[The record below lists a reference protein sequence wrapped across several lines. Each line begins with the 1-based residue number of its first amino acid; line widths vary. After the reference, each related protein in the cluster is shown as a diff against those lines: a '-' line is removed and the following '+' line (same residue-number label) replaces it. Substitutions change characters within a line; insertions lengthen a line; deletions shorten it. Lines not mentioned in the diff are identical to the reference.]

1 MGIRGWFSGRKS
13 GVSVSQEMPVP
24 QPAER
29 RFATG
34 AAVFDLAATEQLRT
48 LFAVDPA
55 TRDQAWY
62 DRFWNAAW
70 TAALVVPDPPVFTG
84 PDGMAYLRLE
94 LPGDAAAFEA
104 NSLMNVAGS
113 MVEQGVGAALFASAD
128 ATADEPAYVM
138 SMGVLDSILRFDCP
152 DGEPFEIAEALEP
165 PPADQIETRVAGVA
179 ERSTLKAGQE
189 ILVGTPSEQYLSVAA
204 ARALYRHLVEGWGMA
219 DPRVALIVVPA
230 MRPARSLVIGKS
242 VAEFLREGVDEALM
256 AERVRML
263 SWYLP
268 PSRRLMLMPDD
279 WSAEDMTRLADLC
292 GSR

>member
-128 ATADEPAYVM
+128 VTADEPAYVM

-189 ILVGTPSEQYLSVAA
+189 ILVGTPSEQYLSVPA

-230 MRPARSLVIGKS
+230 MRPTRSLVIGKS